1 MTSRPLRSLVY
12 WLLLSPLVLVILFPF
27 AVMVSTAVKP
37 RAEILRTPPS
47 WLSSEL
53 RLQNFIDM
61 WHAVGFGPALLNS
74 ALVSAAA
81 TALCVLVAIP
91 AAYAGARMRFRGEG
105 AFRQFLLITQMLSP
119 IVLVLGIFRLM
130 AGMGLVDQLWA
141 LVLAYAAF
149 NLAFA
154 IWMLQSYFRT
164 IPVELEEAAWLDG
177 ATALQSLRLIF
188 LPMAAPALGVTAI
201 FVFIYCWNE
210 FVLALDPAPLDR
222 QVHPHHPDL
231 LAGRRPLLG
240 RVGPRDGGNPARQRA
255 RGGHL
260 RRPPALPRPRPG
272 PRQREVALRTSCGF
286 EHGDP
291 FHAGPRLGRGAV
303 AQGRVQALPV
313 VEDLDV
319 LEHGRPRLLAG
330 AEAGSVDVLLLQ
342 RGEEA
347 LHRARCRGSSR
358 AGSSIA

>member
-27 AVMVSTAVKP
+27 AVMISTAVKP

-47 WLSSEL
+47 WFSSEL

-210 FVLALDPAPLDR
+210 FVLALTLLRSTDKYTLTIQIFSLVGGRYSVEWDHVMAAT
-222 QVHPHHPDL
+222 L
-231 LAGRRPLLG
+231 LASVPVAVIFAAL
-240 RVGPRDGGNPARQRA
+240 QRYLV
-255 RGGHL
+255 RGL
-260 RRPPALPRPRPG
+260 AL
-272 PRQREVALRTSCGF
+272 
-286 EHGDP
+286 
-291 FHAGPRLGRGAV
+291 
-303 AQGRVQALPV
+303 
-313 VEDLDV
+313 
-319 LEHGRPRLLAG
+319 
-330 AEAGSVDVLLLQ
+330 GSVK
-342 RGEEA
+342 
-347 LHRARCRGSSR
+347 
-358 AGSSIA
+358 

>member
-37 RAEILRTPPS
+37 RAEILRTLPS
-47 WLSSEL
+47 WFSSEL

-210 FVLALDPAPLDR
+210 FVLALTLLRSTDKYTLTIQIFSLVGGRYSVEWDHVMAAT
-222 QVHPHHPDL
+222 L
-231 LAGRRPLLG
+231 LASVPVAVIFAAL
-240 RVGPRDGGNPARQRA
+240 QRYLV
-255 RGGHL
+255 RGL
-260 RRPPALPRPRPG
+260 AL
-272 PRQREVALRTSCGF
+272 
-286 EHGDP
+286 
-291 FHAGPRLGRGAV
+291 
-303 AQGRVQALPV
+303 
-313 VEDLDV
+313 
-319 LEHGRPRLLAG
+319 
-330 AEAGSVDVLLLQ
+330 GSVK
-342 RGEEA
+342 
-347 LHRARCRGSSR
+347 
-358 AGSSIA
+358 